1 MHDDGDTITYIGATL
16 HGHHSCIVDAET
28 LDECIAKL
36 RRLFEM
42 ALKHELNTL
51 LNPFRVCVTKNISF
65 PEFPDNWIWLILGK
79 KIGYGYE
86 KHGLM
91 TKKMF

>member
-1 MHDDGDTITYIGATL
+1 MNIISDISTSIGLVPASFIMHDDGDTITYIGATL

-65 PEFPDNWIWLILGK
+65 PEFPDN
-79 KIGYGYE
+79 
-86 KHGLM
+86 
-91 TKKMF
+91 